1 MHKYSAPVAEES
13 RPVSYVDPQLL
24 SHPGVQEVQAQARAP
39 SDDLRRH
46 SQKSSER
53 PFFIRVRDGF
63 PCPPNRFLQPA
74 PELRSRYG
82 AYGAIRF
89 NLETWRCVV
98 LIIVG
103 YCRRGRATFGT
114 WNVNVSPPSA
124 YHRCLSP
131 ASRLHEQR
139 NNTKTKRS
147 YMPRT
152 TVQTNLTM

>member
-53 PFFIRVRDGF
+53 PFIIRVRDGF

-98 LIIVG
+98 LIVHD
-103 YCRRGRATFGT
+103 C
-114 WNVNVSPPSA
+114 P
-124 YHRCLSP
+124 
-131 ASRLHEQR
+131 
-139 NNTKTKRS
+139 
-147 YMPRT
+147 
-152 TVQTNLTM
+152 